1 MWFHEM
7 SNEITIYGWSTRPA
21 FPRKRLAQLRG
32 GVSAV
37 LPDHSSYRR

>member
-1 MWFHEM
+1 M

-32 GVSAV
+32 GVSAETPGRTV
-37 LPDHSSYRR
+37 SLAARA